1 MLLVWLAA
9 ISLPTSVAV
18 ISFGALAALLL
29 FVLSGLF
36 APELKYTI
44 SRGES
49 QPNDSEAF
57 AFYLEAL
64 TDAKANPGSAFEV
77 LTNGPQF
84 YEAELAAIAQAR
96 SSINLEAYIFQR
108 GEIALRFRDALA
120 ERARAGCRVK
130 VLLDAFGS
138 HAVDESYFAPLLEAG
153 GVVCWYNGIAWYRL
167 AQLDNRTHR
176 ELLII
181 DGRIG
186 FIGGAGIADQWFHGA
201 DGKPRWR
208 DTVVKVEGGAVSNLQ
223 ATFAENWLQGRG
235 ELISGVGYFRKEA
248 RISEELALV
257 VTSTPTIGG
266 STRARILFQLLISS
280 AQHSIHINTPY
291 FLPDK
296 SLTAELVCAI
306 QERQV
311 EVKIVVPN
319 KKSDHLLTRSASR
332 RGYGPLLKAGA
343 EILEYKPSMIHAKIL
358 IVDGLWSVVGS
369 TNLDYRSFGIN
380 DEVNLAVRGKGMA
393 DRLERD
399 FQIDAAAGRKLSYT
413 EWASRP
419 GTERVLELLGW
430 LFARQQ

>member
-186 FIGGAGIADQWFHGA
+186 LS
-201 DGKPRWR
+201 
-208 DTVVKVEGGAVSNLQ
+208 V
-223 ATFAENWLQGRG
+223 
-235 ELISGVGYFRKEA
+235 A
-248 RISEELALV
+248 RVLR
-257 VTSTPTIGG
+257 TSG
-266 STRARILFQLLISS
+266 STVRM
-280 AQHSIHINTPY
+280 
-291 FLPDK
+291 
-296 SLTAELVCAI
+296 E
-306 QERQV
+306 
-311 EVKIVVPN
+311 
-319 KKSDHLLTRSASR
+319 SR
-332 RGYGPLLKAGA
+332 GG
-343 EILEYKPSMIHAKIL
+343 ETQ
-358 IVDGLWSVVGS
+358 W
-369 TNLDYRSFGIN
+369 
-380 DEVNLAVRGKGMA
+380 
-393 DRLERD
+393 
-399 FQIDAAAGRKLSYT
+399 
-413 EWASRP
+413 
-419 GTERVLELLGW
+419 
-430 LFARQQ
+430 